1 MTSLMTSPGHK
12 GDQILNS
19 LYLHLY
25 FYIYQKLKIPKM
37 HMLILLAY
45 STSGIASGKKFVVA
59 TKWRLFLFFLE

>member
-1 MTSLMTSPGHK
+1 MTSLMTSPGHI
-12 GDQILNS
+12 GDQILKS

-45 STSGIASGKKFVVA
+45 STPGIASGKKFVVA
-59 TKWRLFLFFLE
+59 TKWRLF